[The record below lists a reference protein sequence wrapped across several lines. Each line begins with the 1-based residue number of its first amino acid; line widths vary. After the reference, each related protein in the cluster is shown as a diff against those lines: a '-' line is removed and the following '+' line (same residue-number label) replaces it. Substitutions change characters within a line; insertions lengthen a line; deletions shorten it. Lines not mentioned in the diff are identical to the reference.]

1 MPATRPEE
9 RLQAL
14 LQHHEGLRLKPYT
27 DTTGHLTIGYGRN
40 LTDVGI
46 SLDEARMLLRADLAY
61 AEHHVLEAFPWAEYL
76 DPVRQAVLVDMCFN
90 LGIVSLKKFATTL
103 RHVQFGQWEAAA
115 ASMLDSLWARQVGQ
129 RAKDLAAM
137 MRSGAWPPFTL
148 DMES

>member
-1 MPATRPEE
+1 MTATRPEE

-46 SLDEARMLLRADLAY
+46 SLDEARQLLRADLAH
-61 AEHHVLEAFPWAEYL
+61 AEHDVLEAFPWAAHL

-90 LGIVSLKKFATTL
+90 LGIVALKKFKFTL
-103 RHVQFGQWEAAA
+103 HALQLGQWEAAA
-115 ASMLDSLWARQVGQ
+115 AAMVDSRWAQQVGQ
-129 RAKDLAAM
+129 RARNLAAM
-137 MRSGAWPPFTL
+137 VRTGTWPPFTL

>member
-61 AEHHVLEAFPWAEYL
+61 AEHQVLEAFPWAEYL

-90 LGIVSLKKFATTL
+90 LGIGRLEGFRNTL
-103 RHVQFGQWEAAA
+103 SAIKAGDYAAA
-115 ASMLDSLWARQVGQ
+115 AEGMLASKWATQVGQ
-129 RAKDLAAM
+129 RAHRLAKM
-137 MRSGAWPPFTL
+137 MREG
-148 DMES
+148 